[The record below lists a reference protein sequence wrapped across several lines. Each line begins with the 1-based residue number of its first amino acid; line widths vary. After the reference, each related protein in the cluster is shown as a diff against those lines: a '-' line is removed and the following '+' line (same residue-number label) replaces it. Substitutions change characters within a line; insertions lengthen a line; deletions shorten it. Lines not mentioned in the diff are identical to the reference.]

1 MALVQS
7 AWALG
12 QKQAPVSREAG
23 GVVCERYTFTVTSNL
38 ANGDIIE
45 LGILP
50 AYHTVVDAVLV
61 VDEAGTATYDVG
73 IMSGVVGDPSSSRTC
88 GNEFFAGAADAGD
101 FLAGAPGLAGLA
113 DAVPAAAVDL
123 SILRNSLLNASVMTS
138 GSGTRC
144 ASPITV
150 SPAMPL

>member
-38 ANGDIIE
+38 AAGDIIE

-88 GNEFFAGAADAGD
+88 GNEFFAGAADATTTRITK
-101 FLAGAPGLAGLA
+101 AAGLRLA
-113 DAVPAAAVDL
+113 SSDSDRSVGVKVVGAGITAANQVIDL
-123 SILRNSLLNASVMTS
+123 ILFTKQ
-138 GSGTRC
+138 
-144 ASPITV
+144 
-150 SPAMPL
+150 

>member
-38 ANGDIIE
+38 SAGDIIE

-88 GNEFFAGAADAGD
+88 GNEFFAGAADATTTRITK
-101 FLAGAPGLAGLA
+101 AAGLRLA
-113 DAVPAAAVDL
+113 SSDSDRSVGVKVVGAGITAANQVIDL
-123 SILRNSLLNASVMTS
+123 ILFTKQ
-138 GSGTRC
+138 
-144 ASPITV
+144 
-150 SPAMPL
+150 

>member
-38 ANGDIIE
+38 AAGDIIE

-61 VDEAGTATYDVG
+61 VGEAGTATYDVG

-88 GNEFFAGAADAGD
+88 GNEFFAGAADATTTTRITK
-101 FLAGAPGLAGLA
+101 AAGLRLA
-113 DAVPAAAVDL
+113 SSDSDRSVGVKVVGAGIIAANQVIDL
-123 SILRNSLLNASVMTS
+123 ILFTKQ
-138 GSGTRC
+138 
-144 ASPITV
+144 
-150 SPAMPL
+150 

>member
-38 ANGDIIE
+38 SAGDIIE

-88 GNEFFAGAADAGD
+88 GNEFFAGAADATTTRITK
-101 FLAGAPGLAGLA
+101 AAGLRLA
-113 DAVPAAAVDL
+113 SSDSDRSVGVKVVGAGITAANQVIDL
-123 SILRNSLLNASVMTS
+123 IL
-138 GSGTRC
+138 
-144 ASPITV
+144 ITKQ
-150 SPAMPL
+150 

>member
-38 ANGDIIE
+38 AAGDIIE

-61 VDEAGTATYDVG
+61 VDEAGLATYDVG

-88 GNEFFAGAADAGD
+88 GKEFFAAAADATTTRITN
-101 FLAGAPGLAGLA
+101 AAGLRLA
-113 DAVPAAAVDL
+113 P
-123 SILRNSLLNASVMTS
+123 S
-138 GSGTRC
+138 GSDRSVGVKVVG
-144 ASPITV
+144 AGITAANQV
-150 SPAMPL
+150 IDLILFTKQ

>member
-38 ANGDIIE
+38 ADGDIIE

-88 GNEFFAGAADAGD
+88 GNEFFAGAADATTTRITK
-101 FLAGAPGLAGLA
+101 AAGLR
-113 DAVPAAAVDL
+113 L
-123 SILRNSLLNASVMTS
+123 ASS
-138 GSGTRC
+138 GSDRSVGVKVVG
-144 ASPITV
+144 AGITAANQV
-150 SPAMPL
+150 IDLILFTKQ

>member
-38 ANGDIIE
+38 AAGDIIE

-61 VDEAGTATYDVG
+61 VDEAGLATYDVG

-88 GNEFFAGAADAGD
+88 GNEFFAAAADATTTRITN
-101 FLAGAPGLAGLA
+101 AAGLRLA
-113 DAVPAAAVDL
+113 P
-123 SILRNSLLNASVMTS
+123 S
-138 GSGTRC
+138 GSDRSVGVKVVG
-144 ASPITV
+144 AGITAANQV
-150 SPAMPL
+150 IDLILFTKQ

>member
-23 GVVCERYTFTVTSNL
+23 GVVCERYSFTINANL
-38 ANGDIIE
+38 ADGDIIE

-50 AYHTVVDAVLV
+50 AYHTVVDAILV

-88 GNEFFAGAADAGD
+88 GNELFAGAADAGAVRMSKV
-101 FLAGAPGLAGLA
+101 AGFRVAPIGSDRSIG
-113 DAVPAAAVDL
+113 VKVVGHGITAANQVIDL
-123 SILRNSLLNASVMTS
+123 ILFTKQ
-138 GSGTRC
+138 
-144 ASPITV
+144 
-150 SPAMPL
+150 

>member
-38 ANGDIIE
+38 AAGDIIE

-88 GNEFFAGAADAGD
+88 GNEFFAGAADATTTRITK
-101 FLAGAPGLAGLA
+101 AAGLRLA
-113 DAVPAAAVDL
+113 SSDSDRSVGVKVVGAGITAANQVIDL
-123 SILRNSLLNASVMTS
+123 ILT
-138 GSGTRC
+138 TKQ
-144 ASPITV
+144 
-150 SPAMPL
+150 